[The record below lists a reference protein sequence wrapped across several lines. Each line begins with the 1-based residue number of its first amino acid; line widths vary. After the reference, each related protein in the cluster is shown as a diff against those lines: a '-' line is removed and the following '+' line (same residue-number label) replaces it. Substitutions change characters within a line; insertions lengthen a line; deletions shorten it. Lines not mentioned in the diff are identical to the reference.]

1 MGTFGCLIFQ
11 QIWNI
16 GMILG
21 LLPITGITLP
31 MLSYGGSSL
40 LSYMF
45 AMGIII
51 DIDYQNKLRDVKHK
65 QY

>member
-1 MGTFGCLIFQ
+1 MSHLPADMEY
-11 QIWNI
+11 WNDSW
-16 GMILG
+16 
-21 LLPITGITLP
+21 IT
-31 MLSYGGSSL
+31 SYYWYYFTNAVLWRISSL